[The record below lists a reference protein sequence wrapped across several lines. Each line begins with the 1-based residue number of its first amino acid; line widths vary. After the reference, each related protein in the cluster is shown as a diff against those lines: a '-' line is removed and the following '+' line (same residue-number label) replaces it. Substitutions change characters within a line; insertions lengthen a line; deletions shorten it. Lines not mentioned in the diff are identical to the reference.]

1 MRDNSHRTL
10 ELDDLANFAG
20 LSRYYFS
27 KKFREVTGVPP
38 LRYFNEMKIRGAETM
53 LTESNASVRQV
64 ALAFWLRRPLLF
76 FGAYSRNNGVCP
88 AGLSPTTTEEI
99 R

>member
-10 ELDDLANFAG
+10 ELDDIANFAG

-38 LRYFNEMKIRGAETM
+38 LRYFNEMKNSRRQETM

-64 ALAFWLRRPLLF
+64 ALAFASKTPTIF
-76 FGAYSRNNGVCP
+76 FRAYSRK
-88 AGLSPTTTEEI
+88 
-99 R
+99 